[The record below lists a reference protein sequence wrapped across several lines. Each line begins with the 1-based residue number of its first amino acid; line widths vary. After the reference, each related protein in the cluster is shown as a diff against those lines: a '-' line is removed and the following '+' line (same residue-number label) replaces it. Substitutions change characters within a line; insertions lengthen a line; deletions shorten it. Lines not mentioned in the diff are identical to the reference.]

1 MNQWLKI
8 ILGPALGIATWAMF
22 ESVQPEPMVS
32 AMGLVTIWMAMWW
45 ITEAVPLAVTSFLPV
60 FLFPLLGIMGAKA
73 VAPLYMND
81 VLMLFIGGFILA
93 FAMEKWDLH
102 RRIALKTILIIG
114 TDLKLVLL
122 GMMAATYFISMWISN
137 TATTMM
143 MVPTTLAVIAK
154 MKDLLGDRAMP
165 VAKSFLLGIAYA
177 ASIGGMATMIGTP
190 TNMIFVSQFQAI
202 FPNQPQVTFLQWF
215 IYGVPTSLMMLF
227 ACYGILRWQHKI
239 PTLENPAETLHIFKS
254 EYASLGKMTYEEKMV
269 SLIFGITALLWFTR
283 AEANI
288 GRFSFPGWASFFGDN
303 KGYFLDGT
311 VAIAMA
317 SILFL
322 IPSKKDKKSTLMDW
336 KTVQKMPLSVILL
349 FGGGFALAEG
359 FGVSGLADWLAGEI
373 SFLTALPA
381 WAMIFLICVLVTLLS
396 EFASNVATVTL
407 VLPILAAI
415 AIGSGINP
423 LYLMLPAT
431 FAASLGFMLPVA
443 TAPNTIVFGS
453 EMITAREM
461 ARAGFLLDLAG
472 AVLITG
478 TMLLFGHFV
487 FGL

>member
-22 ESVQPEPMVS
+22 EAVQPEPMVS

-215 IYGVPTSLMMLF
+215 MYGVPTSLMMLF

-239 PTLENPAETLHIFKS
+239 PKLENPAETLHIFKS

-269 SLIFGITALLWFTR
+269 SLIFGSTALLWFTR

-288 GRFSFPGWASFFGDN
+288 GSFDFPGWASLFGDN

-311 VAIAMA
+311 VAIAMS

-373 SFLTALPA
+373 SFLTVLPA

>member
-1 MNQWLKI
+1 L
-8 ILGPALGIATWAMF
+8 
-22 ESVQPEPMVS
+22 
-32 AMGLVTIWMAMWW
+32 
-45 ITEAVPLAVTSFLPV
+45 
-60 FLFPLLGIMGAKA
+60 
-73 VAPLYMND
+73 
-81 VLMLFIGGFILA
+81 
-93 FAMEKWDLH
+93 
-102 RRIALKTILIIG
+102 
-114 TDLKLVLL
+114 
-122 GMMAATYFISMWISN
+122 
-137 TATTMM
+137 
-143 MVPTTLAVIAK
+143 
-154 MKDLLGDRAMP
+154 
-165 VAKSFLLGIAYA
+165 
-177 ASIGGMATMIGTP
+177 
-190 TNMIFVSQFQAI
+190 
-202 FPNQPQVTFLQWF
+202 
-215 IYGVPTSLMMLF
+215 
-227 ACYGILRWQHKI
+227 
-239 PTLENPAETLHIFKS
+239 
-254 EYASLGKMTYEEKMV
+254 
-269 SLIFGITALLWFTR
+269 
-283 AEANI
+283 
-288 GRFSFPGWASFFGDN
+288 FGDN

-317 SILFL
+317 SLLFL

-381 WAMIFLICVLVTLLS
+381 WVMIFLICVLVTLLS